1 MATPLV
7 QSLGAELD
15 SIAANYEA
23 QFAGQSR
30 ATRNLDELDSIVART
45 KEVLQRLEAIPSA
58 ARSKDLQELV
68 EIAQKN
74 LAMYA
79 QERELIVRAKQ
90 SGPELEEFA
99 PLATSANLIF
109 ARYARHY
116 AGQSRS
122 TRDLAQLEEM
132 HAELA
137 KIHTGMKAVL
147 LKARAKGPLEGD
159 VKLVGETLEMY
170 KGEIKEIAAAQ
181 QRGTPE
187 EQASLLAT
195 LANAQFR
202 LYQVHFAGRG
212 RATRRPALL
221 VRMIES
227 LEGIQKR
234 MKKLASTGLKSESN
248 DKNVEIVQ
256 SQLDMF
262 RQELGAIRAAKKEAS
277 ITDLMGMLGGAANE
291 VFGEYEKDFAGK
303 DRRTRDLQLLSD
315 ICDRL
320 GEIRRQMID
329 LERAEANEMNERNLE
344 IVTQQLQSF
353 EAEWERVKEAQ
364 ESR

>member
-30 ATRNLDELDSIVART
+30 QTRNLDELDAIVGRT
-45 KEVLQRLEAIPSA
+45 KEVLKRLEAIPSA
-58 ARSKDLQELV
+58 ARSKDLQDLV

-74 LAMYA
+74 LGVYA

-90 SGPELEEFA
+90 AGPELDEFA
-99 PLATSANLIF
+99 PLATSANLVF
-109 ARYARHY
+109 ARYGRHY
-116 AGQSRS
+116 AGQSRN

-132 HAELA
+132 REELA

-147 LKARAKGPLEGD
+147 LKARSRGALEND
-159 VKLVGETLEMY
+159 VKLVGETIEMY
-170 KGEIKEIAAAQ
+170 KGEAKEIATAQ
-181 QRGTPE
+181 QSGTPD
-187 EQASLLAT
+187 EQAGTLAT

-227 LEGIQKR
+227 LEDVQKR
-234 MKKLASTGLKSESN
+234 MKKLAAGGLKSDTN
-248 DKNVEIVQ
+248 TKNIEIVQ
-256 SQLDMF
+256 GQLDMF
-262 RQELGAIRAAKKEAS
+262 KKELDEIRAARKEAS
-277 ITDLMGMLGGAANE
+277 ISDLMGMLGGAAND

-303 DRRTRDLQLLSD
+303 DRRTRDPLLLSD

-320 GEIRRQMID
+320 VELRRQMMD
-329 LERAEANEMNERNLE
+329 LARAEASEMNEKNLE

-353 EAEWERVKEAQ
+353 EAEWDRVKEAQ
-364 ESR
+364 EAK